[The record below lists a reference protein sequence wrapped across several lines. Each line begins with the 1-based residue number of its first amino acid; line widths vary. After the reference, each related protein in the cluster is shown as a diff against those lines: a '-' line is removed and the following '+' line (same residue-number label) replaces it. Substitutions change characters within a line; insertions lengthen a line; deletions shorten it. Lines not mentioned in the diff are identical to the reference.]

1 MSDDTENKQER
12 KSWVEE
18 IEVAGEKLVAQV
30 RKLAEDASV
39 RRIRVKTKDGELA
52 VDIPLTVGAIA
63 GGAVAV
69 ASPVLAVLGAVAAFV
84 AKVDVEIIR
93 SEDED
98 DIEDD
103 DDDDDVEDAE
113 IVSEDAPS
121 DPRV

>member
-98 DIEDD
+98 DIDDD